1 MAKATSTDLQ
11 VLLDKDEIKELVYRW
26 DYLGDD
32 GKPLDAI
39 ERFCTED
46 VIYDAG
52 PLGRTEGKQAFK
64 EAAEKV
70 FAEELLFTQHM
81 RHNPV
86 VTVHGDEA
94 TGKWY
99 AEIPSITGDGKA
111 LWLQGTYELGFRRV
125 DGEWK
130 ISKYTFAFTYA
141 TPYEKGW
148 VKQPFVEGMPGELE
162 W

>member
-1 MAKATSTDLQ
+1 MEEATSTDLQ
-11 VLLDKDEIKELVYRW
+11 VLLDKDTIKELVYRW

-64 EAAEKV
+64 EAAKKV
-70 FAEELLFTQHM
+70 FDEELLFTQHM

-86 VTVHGDEA
+86 IQVNGDEA

-111 LWLQGTYELGFRRV
+111 IWLQGTYELGFRRV
-125 DGEWK
+125 EGEWK
-130 ISKYTFAFTYA
+130 ISKYTFEFTYA

-148 VKQPFVEGMPGELE
+148 VEQPFVEGVPGELE